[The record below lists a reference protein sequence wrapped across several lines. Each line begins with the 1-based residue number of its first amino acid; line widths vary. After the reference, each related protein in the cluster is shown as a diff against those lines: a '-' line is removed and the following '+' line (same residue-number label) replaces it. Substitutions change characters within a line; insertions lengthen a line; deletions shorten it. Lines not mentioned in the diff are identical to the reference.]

1 MKRQSYGRVKLSF
14 HKLSSLG
21 CSNLVEIQNTKVVLT
36 RIIDIYEGIFIP
48 SYHMK
53 RTLLLDCLVVE
64 ISAYKRNISFNIY
77 ELPAHIKKFLRRC
90 CTDHLEYPLS
100 CHHCL
105 GLSQRCEDPR
115 APDQ

>member
-1 MKRQSYGRVKLSF
+1 MISYIVYDTYGISF

-64 ISAYKRNISFNIY
+64 ISLKYLHTIKRNK
-77 ELPAHIKKFLRRC
+77 HIL
-90 CTDHLEYPLS
+90 
-100 CHHCL
+100 
-105 GLSQRCEDPR
+105 
-115 APDQ
+115 